1 VFLAGAEAR
10 RAARALEAMVP
21 QEPPAGTPFVVG
33 ASPTERWA
41 FCQSTL
47 TSPPLRA
54 RAAPRHPAWALSD
67 LWQADVRQT
76 HTFQAW
82 DAQQRRWEKLR
93 ARLAAASSSQT
104 LVMDR
109 GEEERRKTEAWQL
122 DALTQ
127 PLEMQCGPAAWA
139 CSLRDN
145 WTQWVHVGHPLW
157 SGLTGMVRH
166 AARAQQLAIVRR
178 QPVHSVGRQERT
190 TGHGIHH
197 DVDFLAV
204 HGFGL
209 ERMLRE
215 KCAEGLALPQVV
227 RHLELTGRAD
237 VAQRLVEA
245 AKEATATAREQQA
258 EAAPTADEPDLQV
271 DEEAPFL
278 ECCVAPQPGL
288 QLSPLMLSFR
298 GRMLPKQEGSAASVM
313 VSNTGTSSLYY
324 TWQLADS
331 THPGAASSFM
341 PLPWSG
347 PRPGVLLPGETRVV
361 AFRFCPQRQGTA
373 REIWQM
379 RTAPPVDVRNSAV
392 MLEGIARLGRGSDD
406 AQQAASCDGQH
417 LAEARRRALMQ
428 ATDAFTARLKQAEA
442 LMSMA

>member
-1 VFLAGAEAR
+1 
-10 RAARALEAMVP
+10 MTP
-21 QEPPAGTPFVVG
+21 QEPPAGAPFVVG
-33 ASPTERWA
+33 ASPTARWA
-41 FCQSTL
+41 LCQSTL
-47 TSPPLRA
+47 NLSPRHAHPLRPMA
-54 RAAPRHPAWALSD
+54 
-67 LWQADVRQT
+67 WQADARQT
-76 HTFQAW
+76 HTLQAW

-93 ARLAAASSSQT
+93 ARLAAASTSQT
-104 LVMDR
+104 SMLVMDR

-157 SGLTGMVRH
+157 SGLTGLVRH

-178 QPVHSVGRQERT
+178 QPVHSSEGRKERT

-215 KCAEGLALPQVV
+215 RCAAGLALPQVV

-245 AKEATATAREQQA
+245 AQAATATAREQQA
-258 EAAPTADEPDLQV
+258 EAAPPADEPV

-298 GRMLPKQEGSAASVM
+298 GRMLPKSEGSAASLM
-313 VSNTGTSSLYY
+313 VRNTGSCSLYY

-331 THPGAASSFM
+331 TDPGAASSFM

-347 PRPGVLLPGETRVV
+347 PRPGVLLPGETRVI
-361 AFRFCPQRQGTA
+361 AFRFCPQHQGTA

-392 MLEGIARLGRGSDD
+392 MLEGIARLGRAGDD
-406 AQQAASCDGQH
+406 AQQAASCDAQR
-417 LAEARRRALMQ
+417 LAEARRCALME
-428 ATDAFTARLKQAEA
+428 ATDAFTMRLKQAEA